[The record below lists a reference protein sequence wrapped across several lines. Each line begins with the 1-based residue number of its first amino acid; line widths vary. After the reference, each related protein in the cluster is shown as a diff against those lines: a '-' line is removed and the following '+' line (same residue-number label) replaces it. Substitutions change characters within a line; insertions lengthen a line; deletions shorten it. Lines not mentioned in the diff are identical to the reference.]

1 MEFALDSNL
10 SKATAE
16 ATDIIQREFEKGA
29 ISVQLFGKLTKDGRT
44 EEIKSSVLYCRKY
57 NNDRIHFL
65 FDSFTKGETEF
76 SSITLVVKPIKPR
89 QRPCPNCQEVMR
101 ADNITQHLKTCA
113 KKGMCLICEKHVKDV
128 KKHMETCSVKTYPC
142 RVCSEDFNTGAR
154 RTAHEKKCRVA
165 LTKRPRVE
173 GKMQYTHHNERT
185 AINGLFRIVT
195 IEPLVKT
202 DDFIGFLEE
211 ELEHIKE
218 ILEFRIKPALK
229 FYLTL
234 KLGMVKLTS
243 EERKIVTFNTSA
255 TPLLEGDDAIVE
267 IKKHVDRLDEKVDKY
282 IQNGSG
288 WIVEDVK
295 QLDVMIA
302 IYNPIYTARS
312 YYKSPKPSSSHLSE
326 SDDDN
331 LIDWISPKPSSSNLS
346 ESDDDW
352 RHI

>member
-10 SKATAE
+10 SKATTE
-16 ATDIIQREFEKGA
+16 ATDIIQREFEKGP

-44 EEIKSSVLYCRKY
+44 EDIKSPVLYCRKY
-57 NNDRIHFL
+57 NNDRINFL
-65 FDSFTKGETEF
+65 FDNFTRREKF
-76 SSITLVVKPIKPR
+76 DSITLAVKPIKPR
-89 QRPCPNCQEVMR
+89 QRHCPNCQEVMR
-101 ADNITQHLKTCA
+101 ADHITRHLKTCA

-142 RVCSEDFNTGAR
+142 RVCSEDFNTGGR

-165 LTKRPRVE
+165 LTKIPKLE

-185 AINGLFRIVT
+185 AIDGLFRIVA

-218 ILEFRIKPALK
+218 ILEFRMKPALK

-234 KLGMVKLTS
+234 NLVMIKLTS
-243 EERKIVTFNTSA
+243 EERKIATFNTSA
-255 TPLLEGDDAIVE
+255 TPLLEGDDVIVE
-267 IKKHVDRLDEKVDKY
+267 IKKHVDRLDEKVERY
-282 IQNGSG
+282 MQNGSG
-288 WIVEDVK
+288 WVVEDVK

-302 IYNPIYTARS
+302 IYNPIYTVR
-312 YYKSPKPSSSHLSE
+312 SE
-326 SDDDN
+326 SDGDN
-331 LIDWISPKPSSSNLS
+331 LIIR
-346 ESDDDW
+346 SDDDDYIDW
-352 RHI
+352 RYI